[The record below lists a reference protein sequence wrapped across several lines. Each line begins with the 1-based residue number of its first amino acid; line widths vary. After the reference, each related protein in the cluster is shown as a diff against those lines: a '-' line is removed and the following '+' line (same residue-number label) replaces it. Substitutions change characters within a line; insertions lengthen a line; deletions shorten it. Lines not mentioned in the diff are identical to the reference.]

1 MTPPVTPVPTAVA
14 LLERMIEGVFN
25 EPDPQRRAAVIAEVF
40 TEDVVFTD
48 AERTVT
54 GHADLG
60 ATVTGL
66 LAQGPGLVFT
76 PSGPFRGVGDLG
88 MRSWRLGP
96 PGGDTVL
103 GGLDVAQVVD
113 GRIARLW
120 TIIEG

>member
-1 MTPPVTPVPTAVA
+1 MPTAVA

-25 EPDPQRRAAVIAEVF
+25 EPDADRRAAVIAEIF

-54 GHADLG
+54 GHAELG
-60 ATVTGL
+60 DTVTGL
-66 LAQGPGLVFT
+66 LAQRPGLAFT

-96 PGGDTVL
+96 PGGDPVL

-120 TIIEG
+120 TIIEA

>member
-1 MTPPVTPVPTAVA
+1 VPTAVE
-14 LLERMIEGVFN
+14 LLERMVQDVFN
-25 EPDPQRRAAVIAEVF
+25 EPDPQQRAAVIAEIF

-54 GHADLG
+54 GHAELAG
-60 ATVTGL
+60 TVTGL

-88 MRSWRLGP
+88 MRAWSLGP
-96 PGGDTVL
+96 PGGDAVL

-120 TIIEG
+120 TVIGG

>member
-1 MTPPVTPVPTAVA
+1 MTTVPTAVA

-25 EPDPQRRAAVIAEVF
+25 EPDADRRAAVIAEIF

-54 GHADLG
+54 GHAELG
-60 ATVTGL
+60 APVTGL
-66 LAQGPGLVFT
+66 LAQAPGLVFT

-96 PGGDTVL
+96 QGGEAVL
-103 GGLDVAQVVD
+103 GGLDVAHVMD
-113 GRIARLW
+113 GRIGRLW
-120 TIIEG
+120 TIIEA